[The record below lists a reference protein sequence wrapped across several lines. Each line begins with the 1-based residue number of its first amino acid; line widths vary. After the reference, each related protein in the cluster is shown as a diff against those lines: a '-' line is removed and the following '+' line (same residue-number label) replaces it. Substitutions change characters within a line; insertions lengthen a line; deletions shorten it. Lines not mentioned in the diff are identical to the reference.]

1 MQKAGVGTLIK
12 GAKKLGMKVKTK
24 LNERRMKK
32 QLDKLGYDPDATSG
46 PNTLSKIIEREAKK
60 NRKAKGGTSLRKD
73 AYKEATK
80 KAAGKRITAS
90 DVKKAEKDIRLKR
103 YGVNLIIKGKAE
115 GGIARGGRAA
125 IRGIKFS
132 GVK

>member
-32 QLDKLGYDPDATSG
+32 QLDKLGYDPDAASG

-60 NRKAKGGTSLRKD
+60 NRKA
-73 AYKEATK
+73 
-80 KAAGKRITAS
+80 
-90 DVKKAEKDIRLKR
+90 
-103 YGVNLIIKGKAE
+103 E
-115 GGIARGGRAA
+115 GGMARGGRSA
-125 IRGIKFS
+125 IRGIKFT

>member
-1 MQKAGVGTLIK
+1 MNSKQIAAVKKKIMAEAKKMAGSDRVTQADIELAKRKLIKPVKKALGGEIAK
-12 GAKKLGMKVKTK
+12 GAKKLSMKIKTK

-32 QLDKLGYDPDATSG
+32 QLDKLGYDPDAVSG

-60 NRKAKGGTSLRKD
+60 NRKA
-73 AYKEATK
+73 
-80 KAAGKRITAS
+80 
-90 DVKKAEKDIRLKR
+90 
-103 YGVNLIIKGKAE
+103 E

-125 IRGIKFS
+125 IRGIKFT

>member
-1 MQKAGVGTLIK
+1 MNSKQIAAVKKKIMAEAKKMAGSDRVTQADIELAKRKLMKPVKKGLGGAIAK
-12 GAKKLGMKVKTK
+12 GAKKLSMKVKTK

-60 NRKAKGGTSLRKD
+60 NRKA
-73 AYKEATK
+73 
-80 KAAGKRITAS
+80 
-90 DVKKAEKDIRLKR
+90 
-103 YGVNLIIKGKAE
+103 E
-115 GGIARGGRAA
+115 GGMARGGRSA
-125 IRGIKFS
+125 IRGIKFT

>member
-1 MQKAGVGTLIK
+1 MPKKNKKLKVITSLSGAMGYNPMKALEEMQADIRGGRTRKGKLKLVKKGLGGAIAK

-32 QLDKLGYDPDATSG
+32 QLDKLGYDPDAVSG

-60 NRKAKGGTSLRKD
+60 NRKA
-73 AYKEATK
+73 
-80 KAAGKRITAS
+80 
-90 DVKKAEKDIRLKR
+90 
-103 YGVNLIIKGKAE
+103 E

-125 IRGIKFS
+125 IRGIKFT

>member
-1 MQKAGVGTLIK
+1 MPKKNKKFKVITSLSGAMGYNPMKALEEMQADIRGGRTRKGKLKLVKKGLGGAIAK

-32 QLDKLGYDPDATSG
+32 QLDKLGYDPDAVSG

-60 NRKAKGGTSLRKD
+60 NRKA
-73 AYKEATK
+73 
-80 KAAGKRITAS
+80 
-90 DVKKAEKDIRLKR
+90 
-103 YGVNLIIKGKAE
+103 E

-125 IRGIKFS
+125 IRGIKFT

>member
-1 MQKAGVGTLIK
+1 MPKKNKKFKVITSLSGAMGYNPMKALEEMQADIRGGRTRKGKLKLVKKGLGGAIAK

-60 NRKAKGGTSLRKD
+60 NRKA
-73 AYKEATK
+73 
-80 KAAGKRITAS
+80 
-90 DVKKAEKDIRLKR
+90 
-103 YGVNLIIKGKAE
+103 E

-125 IRGIKFS
+125 IRGIKFT

>member
-1 MQKAGVGTLIK
+1 MPKKNKKLKVITSLSGAMGYNPMKALEEMQADIRGGRTRKGKLKLVKKGLGGAIAK

-60 NRKAKGGTSLRKD
+60 NRKA
-73 AYKEATK
+73 
-80 KAAGKRITAS
+80 
-90 DVKKAEKDIRLKR
+90 
-103 YGVNLIIKGKAE
+103 E

-125 IRGIKFS
+125 IRGIKFT

>member
-1 MQKAGVGTLIK
+1 MGYNPMKALEEMQADIRGGRNRKGKLKLVKKGLGGAIAK

-60 NRKAKGGTSLRKD
+60 NRKA
-73 AYKEATK
+73 
-80 KAAGKRITAS
+80 
-90 DVKKAEKDIRLKR
+90 
-103 YGVNLIIKGKAE
+103 E
-115 GGIARGGRAA
+115 GGMARGGRSA
-125 IRGIKFS
+125 IRGIKFT

>member
-1 MQKAGVGTLIK
+1 MPKKNKKLKVITSLSGAMGYNPMKALEEMQADIRGGRTRKGKLKLVKKGLGGAIAK

-32 QLDKLGYDPDATSG
+32 QLDKLGYHPDATSG

-60 NRKAKGGTSLRKD
+60 NRKA
-73 AYKEATK
+73 
-80 KAAGKRITAS
+80 
-90 DVKKAEKDIRLKR
+90 
-103 YGVNLIIKGKAE
+103 E
-115 GGIARGGRAA
+115 GGMARGGRSA
-125 IRGIKFS
+125 IKGIKFT

>member
-1 MQKAGVGTLIK
+1 MPKKNKKFKVITSLSGAMGYNPMKALEEMQADIRGGRTRKGKLKLVKKGLGGAIAK

-60 NRKAKGGTSLRKD
+60 NRKA
-73 AYKEATK
+73 
-80 KAAGKRITAS
+80 
-90 DVKKAEKDIRLKR
+90 
-103 YGVNLIIKGKAE
+103 E
-115 GGIARGGRAA
+115 GGMARGGRAA
-125 IRGIKFS
+125 IRGIKFT